1 MMGYH
6 EAMSQ
11 RLNQLRSE
19 IRGKIVMPVV
29 VLSRLAEDGKV
40 KEARSALE
48 SLWEIVDL
56 LKDKE
61 TKGR

>member
-1 MMGYH
+1 MNTTLK
-6 EAMSQ
+6 A
-11 RLNQLRSE
+11 E
-19 IRGKIVMPVV
+19 IRNKLVMPVA

-56 LKDKE
+56 LKEKE
-61 TKGR
+61 TKGK